1 MRTDRDRDF
10 SPTHMEDPAGQELL
24 CRTRPIS
31 AVNSRMEPSVLSS
44 PRPFSSCRSN
54 MCVHAPL
61 LIGNSI
67 FNKCTQIDFQLGAFK
82 RSYETQ
88 SQARTHTHHMFLPP
102 TPHSHTPVLSVKLFN
117 LPSVVFR
124 ASNILCCQKYLLRD
138 FWF

>member
-1 MRTDRDRDF
+1 
-10 SPTHMEDPAGQELL
+10 
-24 CRTRPIS
+24 
-31 AVNSRMEPSVLSS
+31 MEPSVLSS

-88 SQARTHTHHMFLPP
+88 SQARTHTHQLFLPP
-102 TPHSHTPVLSVKLFN
+102 HTPLTHTCIKCKTFQFTFCCFSGIKYPVLSK
-117 LPSVVFR
+117 VFAER
-124 ASNILCCQKYLLRD
+124 FSILGMGSDPIRFDSIVGALLSPHSLLD
-138 FWF
+138 FFFFCF